1 MNTRID
7 RFVWVAEESGAKFLR
22 RSVVLLLSLLYR
34 EVWREEK
41 EEHGVRCIGAITLT
55 RRKAKAFFVVE
66 RWCYV
71 SIEYLLSLML
81 LRLSLTADF

>member
-1 MNTRID
+1 MNTRFKH
-7 RFVWVAEESGAKFLR
+7 FVWVAEESGAKFLR
-22 RSVVLLLSLLYR
+22 RSVVLLLSLYR
-34 EVWREEK
+34 KVWREEE